1 MNPEQLHF
9 LNDFPGNT
17 MKGEI
22 CCGSVTA
29 TVCPWEAGC
38 LSLHF
43 PTCKLG
49 MSLVPTSLGCS
60 EDQISQFL

>member
-1 MNPEQLHF
+1 MNPEQLYF

-17 MKGEI
+17 MKSEI

-29 TVCPWEAGC
+29 TVCPWEAG
-38 LSLHF
+38 SLGLCF
-43 PTCKLG
+43 PTCSLG

-60 EDQISQFL
+60 EDQMSRI